1 MQPPASSTT
10 SSVLTKRPFRASLA
24 PFDAHSFQVSC
35 EPKHVALTFEFDPK
49 HPSFETQFV
58 YSPQAKSKLYACYNF
73 ERERFRYFGADQ
85 RFQAFDKDNSV
96 RLSYFPTKNAL
107 SASYHIQADEKNK
120 ASAHIWFHDIS
131 KQGFGKREERLE
143 LHSNLEGNDTFRI
156 RYDLQKKVTNLKL
169 THELNSRVLLEG
181 EYSYFSKDSQAAA
194 VSLTKQMDRDNV
206 LKAGADWRSRKY
218 LLEWTNN
225 TGDGPWIVKS
235 SLGFQQSLRDF
246 DIQLKRKISFAIN
259 G

>member
-1 MQPPASSTT
+1 
-10 SSVLTKRPFRASLA
+10 
-24 PFDAHSFQVSC
+24 
-35 EPKHVALTFEFDPK
+35 
-49 HPSFETQFV
+49 
-58 YSPQAKSKLYACYNF
+58 
-73 ERERFRYFGADQ
+73 
-85 RFQAFDKDNSV
+85 
-96 RLSYFPTKNAL
+96 
-107 SASYHIQADEKNK
+107 
-120 ASAHIWFHDIS
+120 
-131 KQGFGKREERLE
+131 
-143 LHSNLEGNDTFRI
+143 LEGNDTFRI